1 MTGNDAADGS
11 VIALSSFYEL
21 CGNAN
26 TVSCL
31 AHTALG
37 DIGDAELVGNVADVE
52 RLSDACG

>member
-1 MTGNDAADGS
+1 MMQRMDP
-11 VIALSSFYEL
+11 VIALPSFDEL

-31 AHTALG
+31 THTALG
-37 DIGDAELVGNVADVE
+37 DIGDAELVGDVADVE